1 MLEPQTA
8 EALLA
13 IEDLHTGYGATE
25 ILRGVDL
32 DVRSGEIV
40 TVLGAI
46 AGVEVLDGE
55 EGLSH
60 APFPPPC
67 GLPRRGRDT
76 PRSRAGRRRPR
87 AARPAR

>member
-40 TVLGAI
+40 TVLGAN
-46 AGVEVLDGE
+46 GVGKST
-55 EGLSH
+55 LSRTVS
-60 APFPPPC
+60 
-67 GLPRRGRDT
+67 GVMRPRR
-76 PRSRAGRRRPR
+76 
-87 AARPAR
+87 

>member
-40 TVLGAI
+40 TV
-46 AGVEVLDGE
+46 
-55 EGLSH
+55 
-60 APFPPPC
+60 
-67 GLPRRGRDT
+67 RT
-76 PRSRAGRRRPR
+76 
-87 AARPAR
+87 